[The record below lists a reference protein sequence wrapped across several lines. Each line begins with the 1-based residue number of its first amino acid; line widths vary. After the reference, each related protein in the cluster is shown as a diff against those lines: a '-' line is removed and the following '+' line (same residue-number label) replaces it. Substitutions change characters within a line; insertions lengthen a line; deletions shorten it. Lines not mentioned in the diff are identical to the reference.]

1 MLPARYPTHDDHD
14 FHDLWLLSKIP
25 DNPAYTHQL
34 ATREVPAYKY
44 PYFLVAI
51 SSASNTQS
59 VIYDSYS
66 VMLCR
71 VMSPVPVWHVRLP
84 GRDAWVVTEET

>member
-1 MLPARYPTHDDHD
+1 MLSARYPTHDDHD
-14 FHDLWLLSKIP
+14 LHDLWLLSKIP
-25 DNPAYTHQL
+25 DYTTYTHQL

-51 SSASNTQS
+51 GGRVMQS
-59 VIYDSYS
+59 MIYGSYS

-71 VMSPVPVWHVRLP
+71 VMSPVTV
-84 GRDAWVVTEET
+84 